1 MSEPKK
7 RPKPQF
13 GMGERRSA
21 ARLAAVQALYQMDL
35 TGKGIDAIVMEFERH
50 WMGKEIEDDQYKP
63 ADSALFRVIVQGVL
77 DRQRSIDPL
86 VDDALARGWP
96 LKRIESVMRAILR
109 AGAWELFHS
118 PDVPVKV
125 VISEYVD
132 IARAFFEREETAMV
146 NAVLDRL
153 GREAR
158 AGELPERGDSNPL
171 PKGERAG

>member
-1 MSEPKK
+1 MSEEKRKPAPKV
-7 RPKPQF
+7 

-35 TGKGIDAIVMEFERH
+35 TGKTLEAIIREFERH

-77 DRQRSIDPL
+77 DHQRKIDPT
-86 VDDALARGWP
+86 VDDLLAKGWP
-96 LKRIESVMRAILR
+96 LKRIENVMRAILR
-109 AGAWELFHS
+109 AGAWELIYS

-132 IARAFFEREETAMV
+132 IARAFFEREETSMV

-153 GREAR
+153 AREAR
-158 AGELPERGDSNPL
+158 AGELPE
-171 PKGERAG
+171 KGWA

>member
-1 MSEPKK
+1 MTHGEPRKG
-7 RPKPQF
+7 RPHF

-35 TGKGIDAIVMEFERH
+35 TGKGLDAIVIEFERH
-50 WMGKEIEDDQYKP
+50 WMGKEIEDEQYKP

-77 DRQRSIDPL
+77 DRQRGIDPML
-86 VDDALARGWP
+86 DEMLAKGWP

-109 AGAWELFHS
+109 AGAWELVHS

-132 IARAFFEREETAMV
+132 IARAFFEKEETSMV

-153 GREAR
+153 AREAR
-158 AGELPERGDSNPL
+158 AGELPE
-171 PKGERAG
+171 KT

>member
-1 MSEPKK
+1 MSEGRKQPSPKV
-7 RPKPQF
+7 

-35 TGKGIDAIVMEFERH
+35 TGKSLEAIIREFERH
-50 WMGKEIEDDQYKP
+50 WMGKEIEEDQYKP

-77 DRQRSIDPL
+77 DRQRRIDPT
-86 VDDALARGWP
+86 VDDLLAKGWP
-96 LKRIESVMRAILR
+96 LKRIENVMRAILR
-109 AGAWELFHS
+109 AGAWELLYS

-132 IARAFFEREETAMV
+132 IARAFFEREETSMV

-153 GREAR
+153 AREAR
-158 AGELPERGDSNPL
+158 AGELPE
-171 PKGERAG
+171 KGGA

>member
-1 MSEPKK
+1 MSEDRKPPPPKV
-7 RPKPQF
+7 

-35 TGKGIDAIVMEFERH
+35 TGKTLEAIIREFERH
-50 WMGKEIEDDQYKP
+50 WMGKEIEEDQYKP
-63 ADSALFRVIVQGVL
+63 ADSALFRVIIQGVL
-77 DRQRSIDPL
+77 DRQRRIDPT
-86 VDDALARGWP
+86 VDDLLAKGWP
-96 LKRIESVMRAILR
+96 LKRIENVMRAILR
-109 AGAWELFHS
+109 AGAWELLYS

-153 GREAR
+153 AREAR
-158 AGELPERGDSNPL
+158 AGELPE
-171 PKGERAG
+171 KGGA

>member
-1 MSEPKK
+1 MSEEKK
-7 RPKPQF
+7 QPRPKV

-35 TGKGIDAIVMEFERH
+35 TGKTLEAIIREFERH

-77 DRQRSIDPL
+77 DHQRRIDPT
-86 VDDALARGWP
+86 VDDLLAKGWP
-96 LKRIESVMRAILR
+96 LKRIENVMRAIMR
-109 AGAWELFHS
+109 AGAWELLYS

-153 GREAR
+153 AREAR
-158 AGELPERGDSNPL
+158 SGELPE
-171 PKGERAG
+171 KGGA

>member
-1 MSEPKK
+1 MSEEKK
-7 RPKPQF
+7 QPPVKV

-35 TGKGIDAIVMEFERH
+35 TGKTLEAIIREFERH

-77 DRQRSIDPL
+77 DRQRKIDPT
-86 VDDALARGWP
+86 VDDLLAKGWP
-96 LKRIESVMRAILR
+96 LKRIENVMRAILR
-109 AGAWELFHS
+109 AGAWELLYS

-132 IARAFFEREETAMV
+132 IARAFFEREETSMV

-153 GREAR
+153 AREAR
-158 AGELPERGDSNPL
+158 VGELPE
-171 PKGERAG
+171 KGGA